1 MHTEIVVPA
10 LGESVTEA
18 TVAKWFKAV
27 GDAVDLDERL
37 VEIETDKV
45 TLEIN
50 AAAAGTLGEI
60 LAPEGENVSV
70 GAVLG
75 VIGDAGAPGAPPP
88 SGAAEKLSPAA
99 RELVEKHG
107 LDPAVIPATGKDGRL
122 TKGDV
127 LAYTKAS
134 AEERPAA
141 PVREEAQR
149 PPAGSAAP
157 REERIR
163 MTQLRR
169 RIAQRLKEAQNTA
182 AMLTTFNEIDM
193 TAVTE
198 LRRKHQEAFEKRHGC
213 RLGFMSFFVKAAIV
227 ALREL
232 PAVNAEIDGDD
243 LVYKN
248 HYDIGIAV
256 GTEQGLVVPVL
267 RDADALSFAGIEKA
281 VADLGTRAREGRL
294 ELAEL
299 TGGTFTI
306 TNGGVY
312 GSLLS
317 TPILNP
323 PQSGILGMH
332 RIDRRPV
339 AVRDAIEIRSM
350 MYVALSY
357 DHRIVDGREAV
368 TFLVRVKQCI
378 EDPARIFLDA

>member
-1 MHTEIVVPA
+1 MHTEIVVPT
-10 LGESVTEA
+10 LGESVAEA

-27 GDAVDLDERL
+27 GDAVELDERL

-60 LAPEGENVSV
+60 LAPEGESVSV

-75 VIGDAGAPGAPPP
+75 VIGDAAAPAAPPP

-99 RELVEKHG
+99 RELVAKHG

-127 LAYTKAS
+127 LAYVKAS

-149 PPAGSAAP
+149 PPAAAP
-157 REERIR
+157 REERVR

-213 RLGFMSFFVKAAIV
+213 RLGFMSFFVKAAVV

-248 HYDIGIAV
+248 HYDIGVAV

-267 RDADALSFAGIEKA
+267 RDADALTFAGIEKA

-299 TGGTFTI
+299 TGGTFTV

-339 AVRDAIEIRSM
+339 AVGDAIEIRPM

-378 EDPARIFLDA
+378 EDPARIFLEA

>member
-1 MHTEIVVPA
+1 MHTEIVVPT
-10 LGESVTEA
+10 LGESVAEA

-27 GDAVDLDERL
+27 GDAVELDERL

-50 AAAAGTLGEI
+50 ATAAGTLGEI
-60 LAPEGENVSV
+60 LAPEGESVSV

-75 VIGDAGAPGAPPP
+75 VIGDAAAPGAPPP
-88 SGAAEKLSPAA
+88 SVPAEKLSPAA

-127 LAYTKAS
+127 LAYAKAS

-149 PPAGSAAP
+149 PPAP
-157 REERIR
+157 REERVR

-213 RLGFMSFFVKAAIV
+213 RLGFMSFFVKAAVV

-248 HYDIGIAV
+248 HYDIGVAV

-267 RDADALSFAGIEKA
+267 RDADALTFAGIEKA

-299 TGGTFTI
+299 TGGTFTV

-332 RIDRRPV
+332 RIDRRPI
-339 AVRDAIEIRSM
+339 AVGDAIEIRPM

-378 EDPARIFLDA
+378 EDPARIFLEA